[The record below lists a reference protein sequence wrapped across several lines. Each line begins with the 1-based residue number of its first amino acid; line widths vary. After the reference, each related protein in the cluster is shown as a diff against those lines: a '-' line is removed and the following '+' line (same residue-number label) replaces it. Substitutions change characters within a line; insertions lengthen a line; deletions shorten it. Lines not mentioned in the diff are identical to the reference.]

1 MKASI
6 ELERFENKYHD
17 LIGSLALLDFFLKEG
32 TVKQN
37 RYSNKEINLA
47 RSIVI
52 RNIYI
57 SVYVLFE
64 QFINQKMRMY
74 VNNSFYNLNDE
85 AFERFIFRIE
95 DVVGEIKFNTNKLSK
110 LFLEPKDVLKS
121 KVIGAFNAK
130 KKGDNYI
137 RFINS
142 FFDLEVE
149 EALSQ
154 EVQLFISM
162 RHRFVHHEGLITQD
176 WINRYGV
183 SIRRMNIK
191 IKEKGEKK
199 LLPTDYIHLKLAL
212 DRYYQ
217 YVQMVDTCT

>member
-1 MKASI
+1 MKASV
-6 ELERFENKYHD
+6 ELEKFENKYRD
-17 LIGSLALLDFFLKEG
+17 LIKSLALLDFFLKDG
-32 TVKQN
+32 IVQQN
-37 RYSNKEINLA
+37 KYSNKEINLA

-52 RNIYI
+52 RNMYVSI
-57 SVYVLFE
+57 YVLFE
-64 QFINQKMRMY
+64 QFVNQKMIMY
-74 VNNSFYNLNDE
+74 VDNSFYKLDEE
-85 AFERFIFRIE
+85 AFAKFIFRME
-95 DVVGEIKFNTNKLSK
+95 NVVGEIKFNTNKLSK

-121 KVIGAFNAK
+121 KVIGAFYAK

-217 YVQMVDTCT
+217 YVQMVDVCT